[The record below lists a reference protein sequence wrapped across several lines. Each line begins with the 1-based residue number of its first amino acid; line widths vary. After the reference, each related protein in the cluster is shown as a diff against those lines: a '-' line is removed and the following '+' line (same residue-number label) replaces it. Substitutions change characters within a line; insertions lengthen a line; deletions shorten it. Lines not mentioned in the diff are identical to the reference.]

1 MYKPQQQ
8 QQQQLFDL
16 QDNNGAAFD
25 NGGTDPSCWLS
36 HENEISRT
44 DSSLS
49 SSNVDPLLF
58 NDLVQI
64 VPLVQSLIDRK
75 EKSSFTRR
83 GSMTYTK
90 MPSRESL
97 YKKTSEAKGRNAG
110 QSTATKKH
118 RDQNKNV
125 SSSHDGCAEN
135 FSTPSSRSSLT
146 EKDRE
151 ELMTLRE
158 KVEDLQKKLLEK
170 DELLKEAEILKNEIT
185 ATNAELDEMK
195 KDISEKDFLVKT
207 TQVQLSEAQV
217 KLADKKAAV
226 EKLEWEAMTS
236 SKKVE
241 RLQEDLDSLQ
251 GEISSF
257 MQFVHALTGND
268 STRDSAEECDVIPH
282 SWDQNV
288 EIDQLNERDLQ
299 KMEEAREAYIAA
311 VVAAKENPDE
321 ASLFAASTARSYLQS
336 LVLRT

>member
-1 MYKPQQQ
+1 MYKPQ

-97 YKKTSEAKGRNAG
+97 YKKTSEVKGRNAG

-125 SSSHDGCAEN
+125 SSSQDGYAEN
-135 FSTPSSRSSLT
+135 FSTPSSTSSLT

-207 TQVQLSEAQV
+207 TQVQLSDALV

-241 RLQEDLDSLQ
+241 RLQEDLDLLQ

-257 MQFVHALTGND
+257 IQFVHALTGND
-268 STRDSAEECDVIPH
+268 SRDSAEECNVIPYP
-282 SWDQNV
+282 WDQNV
-288 EIDQLNERDLQ
+288 EIDKLNERDLQ
-299 KMEEAREAYIAA
+299 KMEAAREAYIAA
-311 VVAAKENPDE
+311 VAAAKENPDE
-321 ASLFAASTARSYLQS
+321 ASLSAASTARSYLQS

>member
-1 MYKPQQQ
+1 MYEPQQQ
-8 QQQQLFDL
+8 VFDL
-16 QDNNGAAFD
+16 QDNNGA
-25 NGGTDPSCWLS
+25 DPSSWPF
-36 HENEISRT
+36 HETPRT

-49 SSNVDPLLF
+49 AAPTGNVDPLLF

-75 EKSSFTRR
+75 AKTSFNRR

-97 YKKTSEAKGRNAG
+97 YKKTSETKGRNAG

-125 SSSHDGCAEN
+125 GSNQDGCAEN
-135 FSTPSSRSSLT
+135 FSMLSSSRSSLT

-151 ELMTLRE
+151 EFMSLRE
-158 KVEDLQKKLLEK
+158 QVEDLQKKLLEK
-170 DELLKEAEILKNEIT
+170 DELLKEADILKNEMTT
-185 ATNAELDEMK
+185 AYDELDEMK
-195 KDISEKDFLVKT
+195 KDISEKDFSLRS
-207 TQVQLSEAQV
+207 TQVLLSDAQV

-236 SKKVE
+236 SNKVE
-241 RLQEDLDSLQ
+241 RLQEDIDRVQ

-257 MQFVHALTGND
+257 MQFVQALTESD
-268 STRDSAEECDVIPH
+268 SRGSAEEYDVIPYL
-282 SWDQNV
+282 WDQSV
-288 EIDQLNERDLQ
+288 EIDYLNEMEML
-299 KMEEAREAYIAA
+299 KVEEAREAYTAA
-311 VVAAKENPDE
+311 VVAAKENQDE
-321 ASLFAASTARSYLQS
+321 AYLSAAAAARSYLQS

>member
-1 MYKPQQQ
+1 MYKPQ

-125 SSSHDGCAEN
+125 SSSQDECAEN

-207 TQVQLSEAQV
+207 TQVQLSDAQV

-236 SKKVE
+236 SKEAE

-257 MQFVHALTGND
+257 MQFVHALTEND
-268 STRDSAEECDVIPH
+268 PRASAEECDAIPY

-299 KMEEAREAYIAA
+299 KMEKAREAYIAA
-311 VVAAKENPDE
+311 VAAAKENPDE
-321 ASLFAASTARSYLQS
+321 ASLSAASTARSYLQS